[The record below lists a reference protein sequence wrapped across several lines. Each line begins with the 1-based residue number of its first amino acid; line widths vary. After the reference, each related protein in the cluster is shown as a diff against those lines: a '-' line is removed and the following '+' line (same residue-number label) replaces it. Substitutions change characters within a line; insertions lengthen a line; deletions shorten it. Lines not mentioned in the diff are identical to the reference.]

1 RLTLQEAE
9 AALAGR
15 PPAPWLFPSPTGE
28 PWDDRWIRWHVWR
41 PLLRRGGLRHRGMH
55 QLRHSYASLLLA
67 AGAHPKYVQEQLG
80 HASIQVT
87 LDVYSHILPGTFAA
101 QVAALDDATSR
112 NPRATSTPEPVEITL

>member
-1 RLTLQEAE
+1 
-9 AALAGR
+9 
-15 PPAPWLFPSPTGE
+15 
-28 PWDDRWIRWHVWR
+28 
-41 PLLRRGGLRHRGMH
+41 MH

-101 QVAALDDATSR
+101 QVAAPDDATSR